1 MNNNNLH
8 KIFANTTCVSTEMM
22 MNYLDGKL
30 SEKEKNTIE
39 VHITSCEMCG
49 DELEGLSLLKDKS
62 KLAIVVA
69 DLDEKIDIRIKAGG
83 KKISFFRRPVYKI
96 AAAVIIMI
104 ASAWFLRLYVDSSV
118 NTMDESMVSQ
128 AMEEKDDLESELIE
142 DSIEEPT
149 IEIEREE
156 IAIEKQKQEK
166 EKVNKTSKIKG
177 PESKTDKTVVET
189 VVLEDFEA
197 DLESIEEEIDVNKLS
212 TSTTNEVIIAEN
224 KTLAESKLKDEKK
237 VVSKEKVKTEF
248 ADDIIETDQTD
259 ETVADYSLA
268 EGEKIDRKATRGNNR
283 KNRLFKGR
291 SKKQLGVQSNTVAFD
306 NFDQAMTEY
315 NKRDYIQ
322 AITFFKKSLNAHSNA
337 DEVHFYL
344 AKSYTQLDDTENALE
359 NYNKVIAFAE
369 SPYYEDAL
377 LNKAQIL
384 IELDKRKSAI
394 NSLNQLKNRR
404 GVYSKKADKMIDSL
418 NIVSPTI
425 EKDK

>member
-1 MNNNNLH
+1 M
-8 KIFANTTCVSTEMM
+8 A
-22 MNYLDGKL
+22 
-30 SEKEKNTIE
+30 
-39 VHITSCEMCG
+39 
-49 DELEGLSLLKDKS
+49 LLKDKS
-62 KLAIVVA
+62 KIAIVVA
-69 DLDEKIDIRIKAGG
+69 DLDDKIDISIKAGG

-322 AITFFKKSLNAHSNA
+322 AITLFKKSLNAHSNA

>member
-322 AITFFKKSLNAHSNA
+322 AITLFKKSLNAHSNA